1 MNVTGMI
8 DLQTC
13 AKVVAESYQEYLLP
27 LGVITIIALFAGMIA
42 AFLYLQ
48 EFQEKRLLREFLR
61 KQNMLNK
68 FEDWKKDRGLI

>member
-27 LGVITIIALFAGMIA
+27 LGVITIIALFAGMIIKTISNIVYERRP
-42 AFLYLQ
+42 L
-48 EFQEKRLLREFLR
+48 
-61 KQNMLNK
+61 
-68 FEDWKKDRGLI
+68 